1 MNDLNK
7 YIFVVL
13 VKDNN
18 SDLADDAVTTHVF
31 FFFVDLLI
39 LTKQNKSEPP
49 AKINVILRVWNC
61 ICF

>member
-18 SDLADDAVTTHVF
+18 SDLADDAVTTHVVVF
-31 FFFVDLLI
+31 L
-39 LTKQNKSEPP
+39 
-49 AKINVILRVWNC
+49 
-61 ICF
+61 